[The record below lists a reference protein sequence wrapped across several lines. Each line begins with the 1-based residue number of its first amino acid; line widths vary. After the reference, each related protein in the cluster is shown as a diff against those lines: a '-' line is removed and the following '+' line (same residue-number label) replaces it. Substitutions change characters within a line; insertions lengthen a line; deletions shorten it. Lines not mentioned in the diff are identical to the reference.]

1 MNVMNESDKKQMNDI
16 YMNEISTNKL
26 DARPHT
32 ALGFIKGYEKAFS
45 LYIVS
50 KRISKYWMY
59 SALCCL
65 GYILIDI
72 IRYVC

>member
-1 MNVMNESDKKQMNDI
+1 MTKQEKETMAYG
-16 YMNEISTNKL
+16 YMDEIRIN
-26 DARPHT
+26 
-32 ALGFIKGYEKAFS
+32 ALRSNTDSSLGYSKGYKKAFA

-59 SALCCL
+59 STLFGI
-65 GYILIDI
+65 GYVLTDV

>member
-1 MNVMNESDKKQMNDI
+1 MTDQETERMTDG
-16 YMNEISTNKL
+16 YMDEIKVNALRSNT
-26 DARPHT
+26 DSS
-32 ALGFIKGYEKAFS
+32 LGFIKGYKKAFS

-59 SALCCL
+59 SALFGL
-65 GYILIDI
+65 AYMLVDL

>member
-1 MNVMNESDKKQMNDI
+1 MTEQETETMTNS
-16 YMNEISTNKL
+16 YMDEIRVN
-26 DARPHT
+26 
-32 ALGFIKGYEKAFS
+32 ALRSNTDSSLGYLKGYKKAFS

-59 SALCCL
+59 SALFGL
-65 GYILIDI
+65 AYMLVDF